1 MGYEA
6 EHTLAMVEP
15 IDTIGCTVRA
25 RLCVSGRACGQP
37 GALHEMLFARSKLL
51 AAVAVISLLLVS
63 IAITA
68 IALHEDDDNGATAM
82 RASTVVP
89 TTTTQ
94 VAPTQAR
101 LMFCR
106 PVVLLP
112 DQAIGLVPVGLR
124 VAYEP
129 GTCKPV
135 SDAPLSVFN
144 SDGSIGSAPW
154 DSQLAAPYDTDR
166 VVWVPLRYELG
177 GGLVTLDGS
186 YLADAHFDAAAVAPT
201 VILRFNQEGALLW
214 HRLAA
219 GLRGLPVAI
228 FLDGEPLRTAD
239 GKVFSL
245 TVGFEV
251 TDSVIVAGLSDA
263 DANHLIAVVTSST
276 PAPSGDAESPTGAAP

>member
-1 MGYEA
+1 
-6 EHTLAMVEP
+6 
-15 IDTIGCTVRA
+15 
-25 RLCVSGRACGQP
+25 
-37 GALHEMLFARSKLL
+37 MLFARRKLL
-51 AAVAVISLLLVS
+51 AAVAVISLLLVL

-68 IALHEDDDNGATAM
+68 IALHEDDDNGATTAM

-112 DQAIGLVPVGLR
+112 DQAIGLVPVGMR

-135 SDAPLSVFN
+135 SDDPLSVFS

-166 VVWVPLRYELG
+166 VVWLPLRYELG
-177 GGLVTLDGS
+177 GGLLTLDGS
-186 YLADAHFDAAAVAPT
+186 YLAAAYLDAAAVAPT
-201 VILRFNQEGALLW
+201 VILRFNQEGAMLW

-263 DANHLIAVVTSST
+263 DANHLIAVVTLLT
-276 PAPSGDAESPTGAAP
+276 PAPRGATESPTGAAP